1 MTQVNRSG
9 TIVENTA
16 LPFERSMDFM
26 KTGAKR
32 PSSSIEYPWIM
43 RFPTSFRSKV
53 ISISTGSEK
62 ALIAPASIR
71 RNALLLTPLFRR
83 SVPVSLIN
91 LIFTSLASASGGTT
105 TRDRSRL
112 RKPVA
117 RPRNSPG
124 RAAKMHQHVSGSQA
138 QQSGRYQTLPTER
151 LCRSGEATRLLP
163 SS

>member
-105 TRDRSRL
+105 TRDRSRTV
-112 RKPVA
+112 P
-117 RPRNSPG
+117 
-124 RAAKMHQHVSGSQA
+124 VSGTVSA
-138 QQSGRYQTLPTER
+138 PPFCPNNISVIVSLPEW
-151 LCRSGEATRLLP
+151 L
-163 SS
+163 